1 MKRIFQRRV
10 RSPSASSSSESPTH
24 AHAQTSLLSPRRAAS
39 ASVKGSAARIG
50 PELTENRAAAVAV
63 GGDALHAQVEVF
75 ATATQAQEQRQA
87 LSYLH
92 KALVADFQA
101 SEGAEKL
108 LSARDTNTLV
118 SVGSQRLRSCFS
130 RALEL
135 FNAGRL
141 DGNANAKF
149 LLATESGERG
159 HVLQLLQV
167 LRVLLVRGDNA
178 QALLLV
184 SARIPSTLVK
194 VVKALSDA
202 EKEDGVDELVQVILD
217 VLAVL
222 VTSPD
227 AVQELNES
235 STLHRIFHLAFRD
248 ETLQLNVVKVRIATV
263 DNLAELRT
271 QTL

>member
-1 MKRIFQRRV
+1 M
-10 RSPSASSSSESPTH
+10 
-24 AHAQTSLLSPRRAAS
+24 
-39 ASVKGSAARIG
+39 
-50 PELTENRAAAVAV
+50 
-63 GGDALHAQVEVF
+63 
-75 ATATQAQEQRQA
+75 
-87 LSYLH
+87 
-92 KALVADFQA
+92 
-101 SEGAEKL
+101 
-108 LSARDTNTLV
+108 
-118 SVGSQRLRSCFS
+118 GSQRLRSCFS